1 MTAGR
6 HIIIGRRFCGPPE
19 SGNGGYTCGMLAA
32 AAGTPLEVRLIRP
45 PPLDQPLEVRED
57 PENPQVLL
65 LHGDEL
71 VASGRPKKTI
81 DLAVPEPPA
90 YAEALAAARNY
101 AGFRE
106 HAYPTCFVCGPER
119 VRGDGMRIFA
129 AAIGGGD
136 VFAAPWL
143 PDQSLAGSD
152 HKVLPEFMWAAL
164 DCPGYFATGAH
175 ARGPLLGQFVAQVDR
190 RVHVNEACVV
200 IGWLVGREGRKHYA
214 GTAVFDENGEIC
226 ARAYATWIELKRD
239 KGDADKG
246 DATL

>member
-1 MTAGR
+1 MIASR
-6 HIIIGRRFCGPPE
+6 YIIIGRRFCGPPQ

-32 AAGTPLEVRLIRP
+32 AAATPLEVRLIRP

-57 PENPQVLL
+57 PENSQILL
-65 LHGDEL
+65 LHGDHQ
-71 VASGRPKKTI
+71 VASGKPKTF
-81 DLAVPEPPA
+81 DLDVPEAPG

-106 HAYPTCFVCGPER
+106 HAYPNCFVCGPER
-119 VRGDGMRIFA
+119 ARGDGMRIFA
-129 AAIGGGD
+129 SALEGRS

-152 HKVLPEFMWAAL
+152 RKVLPEFMWAAL

-175 ARGPLLGQFVAQVDR
+175 ARGPLLGQFVAHVDR
-190 RVHVNEACVV
+190 RVHVGEACVV
-200 IGWLVGREGRKHYA
+200 IGWLIGREGRKHYT

-226 ARAYATWIELKRD
+226 GRARATWIELKAPA
-239 KGDADKG
+239 GA
-246 DATL
+246 AA